1 MGVAIVLIVL
11 ILWVVWVPVAAL
23 ECLRGH
29 KWGANRGSTILQD
42 FAVPAIPAI
51 IVSAYVLLSIATAEP
66 EQPEREVQY
75 KPSAEQVKLILS
87 PPVTEEVQAERDE
100 IKARLLQRAK
110 EVVAERNAKLSQ

>member
-1 MGVAIVLIVL
+1 MTGLILSVLIMVA
-11 ILWVVWVPVAAL
+11 LWAIAVPVEIILKKATGDWDGESFLYRDIAIFAL
-23 ECLRGH
+23 PVI
-29 KWGANRGSTILQD
+29 ILTTYCW
-42 FAVPAIPAI
+42 VC
-51 IVSAYVLLSIATAEP
+51 IATAEP